1 MKVINDFSC
10 GYSPERINP
19 GDIKNTLTKIDKIIS
34 STDVKS
40 LKKIEHVY
48 QSILKAKVIKV
59 KTIKIAEGAKII
71 ENTQRDLNIALINE
85 LMMLFDKLEINFDSV
100 LKAANTKWNF

>member
-1 MKVINDFSC
+1 MIFLNWLFSR
-10 GYSPERINP
+10 EINP

-71 ENTQRDLNIALINE
+71 EKPR
-85 LMMLFDKLEINFDSV
+85 EI
-100 LKAANTKWNF
+100 